1 MAPTVCKV
9 QSIRRKRQIARNKV
23 RLLALYIMWQLNQVH
38 RVFWVHPLNNE
49 CGEKGEFY
57 THYAD
62 HRKYPER
69 FFQLY
74 RMTVRKFDELLFKVS
89 PYLTKKE
96 TNLCETICAEQR
108 LVITIR

>member
-1 MAPTVCKV
+1 MAPTVHKV
-9 QSIRRKRQIARNKV
+9 QSIHSKRQIARNKG

-38 RVFWVHPLNNE
+38 RVFWVHQLNNE
-49 CGEKGEFY
+49 RGEKGEFY

-62 HRKYPER
+62 HCKYPER

-96 TNLCETICAEQR
+96 TNLRETICAEQR
-108 LVITIR
+108 LIITIR

>member
-1 MAPTVCKV
+1 MAPTVRKL

-49 CGEKGEFY
+49 LGEKGQLY

-62 HRKYPER
+62 HCKYPER

-96 TNLCETICAEQR
+96 TNLRETICAEQR
-108 LVITIR
+108 LIITIR

>member
-1 MAPTVCKV
+1 MAPTVRKV
-9 QSIRRKRQIARNKV
+9 QSICRKRQIARNKV
-23 RLLALYIMWQLNQVH
+23 HLLALYIMWQLNQVH

-49 CGEKGEFY
+49 RGEKGEFY

-96 TNLCETICAEQR
+96 TNLRETICAEQR

>member
-1 MAPTVCKV
+1 MAPTVRKV
-9 QSIRRKRQIARNKV
+9 QSIHRKRQIARNKV
-23 RLLALYIMWQLNQVH
+23 HPLALYIMWQLNQVH

-49 CGEKGEFY
+49 RAEKGEFY

-96 TNLCETICAEQR
+96 TNLHETICAEQR
-108 LVITIR
+108 LIITIR

>member
-1 MAPTVCKV
+1 MAPTVRKV

-49 CGEKGEFY
+49 RGEKGEFY

-74 RMTVRKFDELLFKVS
+74 RMTVRKFNELLFKVS

-96 TNLCETICAEQR
+96 TNLRETICAEQR

>member
-1 MAPTVCKV
+1 MAPTVRKV

-23 RLLALYIMWQLNQVH
+23 HLLALYIMWQLNQVH

-49 CGEKGEFY
+49 RGEKGEFY

-96 TNLCETICAEQR
+96 TNLRETICAEQR